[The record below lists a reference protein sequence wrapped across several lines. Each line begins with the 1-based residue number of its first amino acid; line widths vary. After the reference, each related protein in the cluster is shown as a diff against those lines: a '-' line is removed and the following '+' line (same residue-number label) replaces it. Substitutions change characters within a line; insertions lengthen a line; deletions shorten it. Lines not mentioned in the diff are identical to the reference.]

1 MNRFRSVKFETVCSH
16 SAFGPC
22 FSSDEYDLNGNV
34 ACLRTTDINSHGKID
49 YDPTD
54 DSSQTFFKTVQNK
67 MHWAAHGHT
76 ADEIVYGR
84 ADANQPHMGLTS
96 QKGKRPLKSEVSI
109 AKNYLGKDEIE
120 ALNRIVTAYLEFAE
134 LQALQRKPMAM
145 TDWISKLDDFL
156 KLSDR
161 DVLNHAGKIS
171 HQDAKEKA
179 EMELEAYRQRLAAL
193 PQPVD
198 EDFLQ
203 SLDELKRIENEKKK
217 DSNNE

>member
-16 SAFGPC
+16 SAFGPR

-76 ADEIVYGR
+76 AAEIVYGR

-96 QKGKRPLKSEVSI
+96 QEGTILSRRPDVRNQLGPSKGTKQPPVCDSVSKRGLRNKEELLV
-109 AKNYLGKDEIE
+109 LL
-120 ALNRIVTAYLEFAE
+120 LN
-134 LQALQRKPMAM
+134 
-145 TDWISKLDDFL
+145 
-156 KLSDR
+156 
-161 DVLNHAGKIS
+161 
-171 HQDAKEKA
+171 
-179 EMELEAYRQRLAAL
+179 
-193 PQPVD
+193 
-198 EDFLQ
+198 
-203 SLDELKRIENEKKK
+203 
-217 DSNNE
+217 